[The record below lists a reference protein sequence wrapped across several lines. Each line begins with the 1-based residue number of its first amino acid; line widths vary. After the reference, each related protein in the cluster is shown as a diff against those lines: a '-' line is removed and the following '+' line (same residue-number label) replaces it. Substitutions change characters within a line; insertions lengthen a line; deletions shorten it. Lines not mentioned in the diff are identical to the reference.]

1 MRSSDMLI
9 LFFWLVSF
17 AFIGLLI
24 YDLANGDSDR
34 KHLMFWE
41 LVLSP
46 LVFAP
51 IIFYELILL
60 VFALQA
66 LRYHPSGRDIIWAI
80 FFMFIILC
88 NPVVLTGIRA
98 ALQTYTPNKLYDQ
111 SLLVLTILSTLF
123 GTYLPLTMVDGRAL
137 LRKILKSVGI
147 TKII

>member
-1 MRSSDMLI
+1 MRPSDMLI
-9 LFFWLVSF
+9 LFLWLVSF

-24 YDLANGDSDR
+24 YDLVNGDSDH

-46 LVFAP
+46 LVCAP
-51 IIFYELILL
+51 IILYELILL
-60 VFALQA
+60 SFALLV
-66 LRYHPSGRDIIWAI
+66 LRYHPSASDIAGAI
-80 FFMFIILC
+80 FFMFIVLF

-98 ALQTYTPNKLYDQ
+98 ALQAYTPNKLYDQ
-111 SLLVLTILSTLF
+111 SLLVLTILLTLF